1 VMPQVWEVDDL
12 RASGIHVS
20 GCSCTQHIMRHMAEG
35 IQMHLDGYGLLHA
48 ARLGTKK
55 ECENALYSNTFKG
68 VRTRIEKGPEL
79 FWELVFFR
87 FGNFVW
93 ICVSAR
99 FPCYLHHFGAGSC
112 HFYCLCNML
121 ELEPLIF
128 HIEFAAICN
137 ILELEAAVST
147 VFAALLSSNL
157 SFWMEFATCCCS
169 NCSCNM
175 VFCN

>member
-1 VMPQVWEVDDL
+1 MMPQVWEVDDL

-68 VRTRIEKGPEL
+68 ARTRMEKGPEL

-87 FGNFVW
+87 FGDLCFCPFSLLFAAFW
-93 ICVSAR
+93 SWKLP
-99 FPCYLHHFGAGSC
+99 FQLSLQHFGIGTS
-112 HFYCLCNML
+112 HF
-121 ELEPLIF
+121 P
-128 HIEFAAICN
+128 
-137 ILELEAAVST
+137 
-147 VFAALLSSNL
+147 
-157 SFWMEFATCCCS
+157 
-169 NCSCNM
+169 
-175 VFCN
+175 